1 MTVESLKTRNDLTVD
16 EFKQLMNK
24 ETDIKIYKKLNFLK
38 LKAEGNSTKKA
49 YKIANL
55 KKSLAYRTLDQWTEG
70 GYNALLRKPGGGRN
84 IKLNSDQLK
93 ELKTNILSK
102 NLTSEEDVQK
112 YIKNKWNEEYTI
124 AGVRNLLKTQF
135 NINLNKNED
144 TIKELTTKLQKQLKE
159 LENSDVE
166 DDDEIN
172 KLKFLISREQNA
184 EVLKKLIYLLLRCLG
199 FSNRFTSSLLS
210 ITTATGNNWLNKWK
224 KIGYKGLKRKKGQ
237 GRKCKLTDKQ
247 LETLKKK
254 LSERDNWLTWEIQN
268 LIYDEFGVKYSHSQ
282 LIRLLKTKLG
292 LRFAKPYPIDYRRSP
307 YYKQT
312 FNLRLYHK
320 LKHHKLKYDIKNN
333 VILDTETNEPFLIFS
348 FDEASFQFNKNSAK
362 MWSVRK
368 PTMKKNS
375 NRYSCHVAG
384 SYSLTPNGVDDLYFM
399 ENSKKETIL
408 ECFKSLRAKNPKG
421 VILLIIDNFRSH
433 TSNFIKEEAI
443 KLNIELCYLPPY
455 SPQLQ
460 PIEKIWKDMKRFMS
474 EFKIGVA
481 LKDRKLKKEEAKD
494 LLRSIVQMSYY
505 KIIGNKNKWNKVLN
519 NYIKPKIKNLCPEL
533 NVNLEVQKV
542 SS

>member
-55 KKSLAYRTLDQWTEG
+55 KKSLAYRTLDQWNEG

-93 ELKTNILSK
+93 ELKTNIVSK
-102 NLTSEEDVQK
+102 NLTSEENVQK

-184 EVLKKLIYLLLRCLG
+184 EVLKKLIYLLLRRLG

-247 LETLKKK
+247 LETLKK
-254 LSERDNWLTWEIQN
+254 
-268 LIYDEFGVKYSHSQ
+268 
-282 LIRLLKTKLG
+282 TK
-292 LRFAKPYPIDYRRSP
+292 
-307 YYKQT
+307 
-312 FNLRLYHK
+312 
-320 LKHHKLKYDIKNN
+320 
-333 VILDTETNEPFLIFS
+333 
-348 FDEASFQFNKNSAK
+348 
-362 MWSVRK
+362 
-368 PTMKKNS
+368 
-375 NRYSCHVAG
+375 
-384 SYSLTPNGVDDLYFM
+384 
-399 ENSKKETIL
+399 
-408 ECFKSLRAKNPKG
+408 
-421 VILLIIDNFRSH
+421 
-433 TSNFIKEEAI
+433 
-443 KLNIELCYLPPY
+443 
-455 SPQLQ
+455 
-460 PIEKIWKDMKRFMS
+460 
-474 EFKIGVA
+474 
-481 LKDRKLKKEEAKD
+481 
-494 LLRSIVQMSYY
+494 
-505 KIIGNKNKWNKVLN
+505 
-519 NYIKPKIKNLCPEL
+519 
-533 NVNLEVQKV
+533 
-542 SS
+542 

>member
-55 KKSLAYRTLDQWTEG
+55 KKSLAYRTLDQWNEG

-135 NINLNKNED
+135 NINLNENED

-333 VILDTETNEPFLIFS
+333 VILDAETNEPFLIFS

-375 NRYSCHVAG
+375 DRYSCHVAG

-474 EFKIGVA
+474 EFKIGVT

-505 KIIGNKNKWNKVLN
+505 KIISNKNKWNKVLN